1 MRPLEGRTARL
12 LQGRRP
18 HESILQ
24 EQGSCQEQ
32 AQPPCLCYQ
41 KDHYLDTGLPINEF
55 QKITDT
61 WQTEALY
68 KRHFSGMSELESLPK
83 SAHCLSCED
92 IKPKLLDQHT
102 VWENPVSL
110 NKPVLPQDVNSEER
124 RIELHNLWYQ
134 EASQPAWRPERQ
146 RETALPE
153 WIPGFEVLQ
162 RPTALLLELQD
173 SFSKTAAQKRFH
185 DSINGETKDLRDNI
199 TEGRRHKFYGFNAFY
214 FHN

>member
-1 MRPLEGRTARL
+1 
-12 LQGRRP
+12 
-18 HESILQ
+18 
-24 EQGSCQEQ
+24 
-32 AQPPCLCYQ
+32 
-41 KDHYLDTGLPINEF
+41 
-55 QKITDT
+55 
-61 WQTEALY
+61 
-68 KRHFSGMSELESLPK
+68 MSELESLPK

-92 IKPKLLDQHT
+92 IKPKHLDQHT

-110 NKPVLPQDVNSEER
+110 NKPLLPQDVNSEER

-134 EASQPAWRPERQ
+134 EASQPAWRPERHT
-146 RETALPE
+146 ETALPE

-162 RPTALLLELQD
+162 RPTALLELQD